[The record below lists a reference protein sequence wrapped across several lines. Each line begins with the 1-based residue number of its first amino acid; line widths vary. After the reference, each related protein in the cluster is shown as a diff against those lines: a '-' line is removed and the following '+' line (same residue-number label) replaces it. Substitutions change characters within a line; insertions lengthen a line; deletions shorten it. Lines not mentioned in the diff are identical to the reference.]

1 MSQQGFVD
9 DFDDEVS
16 SGFETATVVFTT
28 LFLLIGIGII
38 AAELHY
44 TYDFTF
50 GGIWKLEAG
59 K

>member
-16 SGFETATVVFTT
+16 SGFETATVIFTF

-44 TYDFTF
+44 TYDFEF
-50 GGIWKLEAG
+50 SGVWKV